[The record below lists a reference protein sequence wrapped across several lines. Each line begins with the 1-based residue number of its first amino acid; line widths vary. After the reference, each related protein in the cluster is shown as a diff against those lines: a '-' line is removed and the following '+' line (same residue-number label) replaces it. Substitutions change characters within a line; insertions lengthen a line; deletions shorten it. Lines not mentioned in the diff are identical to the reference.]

1 MILRLLALSLS
12 CIFLVSCGENHH
24 TSNSENDDIGND
36 HIGLITTT
44 TTTQPVVTT
53 TTQLIV
59 ITTTT
64 STTAQ
69 LEATTTTTST
79 TTTLP
84 SNKGQALI
92 LASREGH
99 LEIAK
104 ALIANG
110 ANVNHQNDYGNTALI
125 EASNKSHLEI
135 VKVLIDAG
143 ADVDHQ
149 NESGR
154 TALTYASDLEVVKTL
169 IVANANMNLQDNRGW
184 TALMYASYQGHLEI
198 VKKLIASGDNVNLQN
213 DNGQTA
219 LNLTSDPEIIR
230 VLQEAVTPTTTT
242 TTSTTTTQPIITT
255 TTTTSTTTIPLHI
268 RKPEREG
275 RVITSCQNN
284 SNYNAC
290 ILQEDSSRVNNYA
303 VNILDTVNN
312 FLENSSY
319 KITIEGLTRATL
331 LNGKWTKSYNSDSN
345 YTVSQANLY
354 HWLMY
359 QKEWMELNANTWYA
373 SGKGITAAIEDRT
386 NGSAFWSSSFNK
398 MRFPREQNLFWALF
412 HEAGHANLSYSKGS
426 YIYGEKYQA
435 CSSDTGSTANQC
447 CETYK
452 GCFDA
457 INEGQ
462 AEFHQYLI
470 KSNDTIV
477 DLNHR
482 VRNRCGFF
490 TSITLQSTAN
500 NIYNTCDS
508 SYPSGQIHTVGFLV
522 YTTIWSQ
529 IFEHSDTNKR
539 DIAVLFSEHLPL
551 LSGNDDFETAG
562 VKIHNLSQQL
572 YDGDKADEYAQIIK
586 NIFSNRGLPLPIE

>member
-12 CIFLVSCGENHH
+12 CIFLVSCGKNHH
-24 TSNSENDDIGND
+24 TLNSENDRIGND
-36 HIGLITTT
+36 QIGLITTT

-69 LEATTTTTST
+69 PEATTTTTST

-84 SNKGQALI
+84 SNKEEALI
-92 LASREGH
+92 LASRGGH
-99 LEIAK
+99 LEIVK

-110 ANVNHQNDYGNTALI
+110 ANVNHQNNYGNTALI
-125 EASNKSHLEI
+125 EASSKNHLEI
-135 VKVLIDAG
+135 VKA
-143 ADVDHQ
+143 
-149 NESGR
+149 
-154 TALTYASDLEVVKTL
+154 
-169 IVANANMNLQDNRGW
+169 
-184 TALMYASYQGHLEI
+184 
-198 VKKLIASGDNVNLQN
+198 LIANGANVNLQN
-213 DNGQTA
+213 NNGQTA
-219 LNLTSDPEIIR
+219 LNLASDEEIIR
-230 VLQEAVTPTTTT
+230 VLQEAVTPTTT
-242 TTSTTTTQPIITT
+242 TT

-275 RVITSCQNN
+275 RVIANCQNN
-284 SNYNAC
+284 PNYNAC
-290 ILQEDSSRVNNYA
+290 ILQEGSSTVNNYA
-303 VNILDTVNN
+303 VNILDAINN

-319 KITIEGLTRATL
+319 KITIEGLQRATL
-331 LNGKWTKSYNSDSN
+331 LNDKWTKPYNSDPN
-345 YTVSQANLY
+345 YTISQANLY

-359 QKEWMELNANTWYA
+359 QKEWMELNANNWYA
-373 SGKGITAAIEDRT
+373 SNKNIKVDVENRT
-386 NGSAFWSSSFNK
+386 DWWAFWNIFGNK
-398 MRFPREQNLFWALF
+398 MTFPRRNDLFWALF

-435 CSSDTGSTANQC
+435 CSSDTGSTANRC

-452 GCFDA
+452 GCFNA

-470 KSNDTIV
+470 KPSYTIA
-477 DLNHR
+477 DLNRR
-482 VRNRCGFF
+482 VRNRCGSF

-508 SYPSGQIHTVGFLV
+508 SYPSGQVHTVGFLV

-572 YDGDKADEYAQIIK
+572 YDGDKAAEYAQSIK
-586 NIFSNRGLPLPIE
+586 NIFSNRGLALPIQ